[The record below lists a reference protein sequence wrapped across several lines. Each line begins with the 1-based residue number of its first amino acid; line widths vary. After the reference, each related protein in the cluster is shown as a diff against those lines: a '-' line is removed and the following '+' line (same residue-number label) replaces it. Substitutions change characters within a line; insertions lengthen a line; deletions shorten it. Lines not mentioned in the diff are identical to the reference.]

1 MCERET
7 DKVNRPNKRRAV
19 TLVQRLSTI
28 IEKTVN
34 LERND
39 QRLSRCPMQPEH
51 PTSKSCRPRLTSV

>member
-19 TLVQRLSTI
+19 TLVQRLSST
-28 IEKTVN
+28 IEKAVN

-39 QRLSRCPMQPEH
+39 QRLSRHSMQPEH
-51 PTSKSCRPRLTSV
+51 PTSKSCRPGLISV

>member
-1 MCERET
+1 MCEREI

-39 QRLSRCPMQPEH
+39 QRLSRCSMLPEH
-51 PTSKSCRPRLTSV
+51 PTSKNCRPRLISV

>member
-1 MCERET
+1 MCEREI

-39 QRLSRCPMQPEH
+39 H
-51 PTSKSCRPRLTSV
+51 ASVAVPCYRNTPLLRTVGLD

>member
-1 MCERET
+1 MCEREI

-19 TLVQRLSTI
+19 TLGQRLSTI

-39 QRLSRCPMQPEH
+39 QRLSRRSMQQEH
-51 PTSKSCRPRLTSV
+51 PTSKSCRPRLISV